1 MESQRFAHAQTSSK
15 RADGFSRPPPCLRAV
30 SEHLVSACGLKA
42 DMQRDERIVKL
53 IAHREQRLAPS
64 DHARVLALR
73 QQHLILGQ
81 LHHGPSGGKVVDRI
95 EPVQPENLWDTRS
108 ILNQGVVIG
117 INRI

>member
-1 MESQRFAHAQTSSK
+1 MIGLRVTKQHLQKLS
-15 RADGFSRPPPCLRAV
+15 CLRAV
-30 SEHLVSACGLKA
+30 SEHLVSARGLKA

-64 DHARVLALR
+64 NHARILALR
-73 QQHLILGQ
+73 QQHLVLNE

>member
-1 MESQRFAHAQTSSK
+1 MIGLRVTKQPIQKPS
-15 RADGFSRPPPCLRAV
+15 CLRAV
-30 SEHLVSACGLKA
+30 SEHLVSARGLKA

-64 DHARVLALR
+64 DHTRVFTLR

-81 LHHGPSGGKVVDRI
+81 LHHGPSGRKVVDRI
-95 EPVQPENLWDTRS
+95 ERVQPENLWDTRS

>member
-1 MESQRFAHAQTSSK
+1 MIGLRVTKQRLQK
-15 RADGFSRPPPCLRAV
+15 PPCLRAV

-64 DHARVLALR
+64 NHARVLALR
-73 QQHLILGQ
+73 QQHLVLNE
-81 LHHGPSGGKVVDRI
+81 LHHGPSGRKIVDRV
-95 EPVQPENLWDTRS
+95 ELVQPEDLRDTRS